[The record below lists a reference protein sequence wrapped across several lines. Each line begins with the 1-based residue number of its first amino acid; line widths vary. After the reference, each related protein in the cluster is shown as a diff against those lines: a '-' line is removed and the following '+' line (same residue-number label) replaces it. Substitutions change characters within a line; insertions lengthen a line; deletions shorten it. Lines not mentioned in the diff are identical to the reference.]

1 MDRLHDYL
9 KRSAAVVQTMAE
21 RDFSAEMEQAAEM
34 IVAALGAG
42 QPLLTCGNGGSAADA
57 LHIAGELVGR
67 FTRDRRGFNV
77 IALPADVATLTAWS
91 NDRGFEHVF
100 ERQVEAYGS
109 GGGVLLALSTS
120 GNSPNVVRAV
130 DKARAMGLGTIGMTG
145 STGGALTGRCDVL
158 FNVAADTTP
167 LVQQGHTCLYH
178 HLCDL
183 VEERLA
189 SGY

>member
-9 KRSAAVVQTMAE
+9 MRSAAVLDGMAQ
-21 RDFSAEMEQAAEM
+21 RDFSTEMDRACEM
-34 IVAALGAG
+34 IVSALRAG
-42 QPLLTCGNGGSAADA
+42 RPLLTCGNGGSAADA

-91 NDRGFEHVF
+91 NDKGFEHVF
-100 ERQVEAYGS
+100 ERQVEAYGG

-120 GNSPNVVRAV
+120 GNSRNVVLAI
-130 DKARAMGLGTIGMTG
+130 DKARDMGLGTIGMTG

-158 FNVAADTTP
+158 FNVAAETTP
-167 LVQQGHTCLYH
+167 LVQQGHACLYH
-178 HLCDL
+178 HLCDQ
-183 VEERLA
+183 VEERL
-189 SGY
+189 SGT